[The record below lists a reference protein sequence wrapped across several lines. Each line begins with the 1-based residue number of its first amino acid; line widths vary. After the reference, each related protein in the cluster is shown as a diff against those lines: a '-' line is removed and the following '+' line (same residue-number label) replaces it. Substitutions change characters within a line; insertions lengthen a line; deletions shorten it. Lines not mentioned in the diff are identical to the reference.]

1 MVTQT
6 RRCMTIWAFIS
17 WRGQHQWGKFF
28 LSLDETASKQT
39 GNNIPKLVLK
49 FGSCMNIHSLWF
61 YKVSNVLSTLRSP
74 LGVLRVHTY
83 LLFVFFGIRQHG
95 RNMKHDL
102 MPLVDGI
109 NRMNPCGVICKIQ
122 YAFSG
127 HREFWGRKE
136 TVFICR
142 LEEYSIVSTFQRSYD
157 HPPEWRQ
164 QYGSLSSWGK
174 ATAHVGASSSPSKLS
189 CCLIH
194 ALLSAEEIMRSLSPK
209 GQHVTTPCLLV
220 TAGVQAKVNTRWHTS
235 NYHVHKTK
243 GAISLAALYSD

>member
-1 MVTQT
+1 MRIVFYRWHHRDSFCLYHLPRAWDHVSCFYHVAVFQ
-6 RRCMTIWAFIS
+6 R
-17 WRGQHQWGKFF
+17 
-28 LSLDETASKQT
+28 KQT
-39 GNNIPKLVLK
+39 AGTCEHAEHPVVT
-49 FGSCMNIHSLWF
+49 S
-61 YKVSNVLSTLRSP
+61 VSRAHCWLYRTR
-74 LGVLRVHTY
+74 
-83 LLFVFFGIRQHG
+83 
-95 RNMKHDL
+95 D
-102 MPLVDGI
+102 
-109 NRMNPCGVICKIQ
+109 CGCSYTSQI
-122 YAFSG
+122 SG
-127 HREFWGRKE
+127 PVWGCCFQS
-136 TVFICR
+136 VCR

-164 QYGSLSSWGK
+164 QYGSLPSWGK